1 MMLICG
7 KPFIIC
13 EGGATTI
20 KQCIEC
26 EQPELAI
33 SPALYAQISAFADLC
48 TWIARK

>member
-13 EGGATTI
+13 EDGATTI
-20 KQCIEC
+20 RQCIEC

-33 SPALYAQISAFADLC
+33 SPELYAQILAGAELC
-48 TWIARK
+48 TWSVRK

>member
-1 MMLICG
+1 MILICG

-13 EGGATTI
+13 EDGATTI

-33 SPALYAQISAFADLC
+33 SPALYAQILAGAEFC
-48 TWIARK
+48 TWSVQK